1 MKQKNCFWAIAAS
14 MLFTAASL
22 TSCSN
27 QDNIIYDVPVDDPVF
42 DFDEGSLIKNGN
54 CEGSNVTNYWVNVG
68 QDAAE
73 FKGNA
78 TIKWD
83 GITPKNH
90 CVIVNVRSEEEA
102 RAAGNFG
109 TQTWQGGDNTK
120 FEAHDTQFFITFGEE
135 NALKENDEIRIT
147 MKVMAD
153 EPFSAGTGAH
163 GAPGAYI
170 TGFGKTVDFTNEW
183 TSWDSGIV
191 KVTKAMAGTYSIAF
205 DLAKGFANKVYFD
218 DIRVEVERYE
228 APTLLDDWTL
238 VFWNYGKANDAQ
250 LSTKYFKNYNAT
262 TVEDGVIVVK
272 SLEPGKDYAGQ
283 YNNYDNA
290 GNAVDVILKEDH
302 ETQLLFS
309 LPQPIKAGTKM
320 KISMKIKADVACDA
334 GGQAHKA
341 IPAPGAVERAGSEY
355 EGTYIYWDLYGNYN
369 TSIPFTTEW
378 ETYEKEFTVPS
389 GADGMQAI
397 CLNLNKYK
405 DGVNTYY
412 FDDVAIYVEKEE
424 KLLSS
429 VDFASPKGQDGSA
442 VEGYP
447 YWKMGGTYDVV
458 DGVLVITNESKLTN
472 NYDSQPYIIDWVTLE
487 TGKNYKVR
495 ITMAASGDGKAT
507 LHYGSWNGGHMD
519 QEFSFTASEDF
530 KKYDIEFPSSTVSS
544 ANDVHI
550 CFQSGWFVGTIK
562 IKKVEIF
569 EY

>member
-1 MKQKNCFWAIAAS
+1 MKQKKCIWAIAAT
-14 MLFTAASL
+14 MLLAAAGF
-22 TSCSN
+22 TSCTN
-27 QDNIIYDVPVDDPVF
+27 QDNIVYDEPVVDPSN
-42 DFDEGSLIKNGN
+42 FDEGSLISNGN
-54 CEGSNVTNYWVNVG
+54 CEGSNVSNFWVNVG

-73 FKGNA
+73 YTGPA

-83 GITPKNH
+83 GITRNNH

-135 NALKENDEIRIT
+135 NKLNENDEIRIT
-147 MKVMAD
+147 MDVMAD

-163 GAPGAYI
+163 AAPGAYI
-170 TGFGKTVDFTNEW
+170 TGFGKTVGFTNEW

-191 KVTKAMAGTYSIAF
+191 KVTKAQAGTYSIAF
-205 DLAKGFANKVYFD
+205 DLAKGFANRVFFD
-218 DIRVEVERYE
+218 NIRVEVERYE

-272 SLEPGKDYAGQ
+272 SLEPGKKYDEY
-283 YNNYDNA
+283 YNESGKDTPID
-290 GNAVDVILKEDH
+290 AVLANDH
-302 ETQLLFS
+302 DTQLLFS
-309 LPQPIKAGTKM
+309 LPQPVAKGTKM
-320 KISMKIKADVACDA
+320 KITMKIKADVACNA
-334 GGQAHKA
+334 GAQAHKA
-341 IPAPGAVERAGSEY
+341 IPAPGAVEKAGSEY
-355 EGTYIYWDLYGNYN
+355 EGTYIHWTLFGGWGSN
-369 TSIPFTTEW
+369 IPFTTEW
-378 ETYEKEFTVPS
+378 TPYEKEWTVPDE
-389 GADGMQAI
+389 ADGMQAV
-397 CLNLNKYK
+397 CLNLNVYK

-412 FDDVAIYVEKEE
+412 FDDVAIYVEKGET
-424 KLLSS
+424 LLSS
-429 VDFASPKGQDGSA
+429 VDYANPKDENGNA
-442 VEGYP
+442 VTGYP

-458 DGVLVITNESKLTN
+458 DGVLVITNETELAN
-472 NYDSQPYIIDWVTLE
+472 NWDSQPYVIDWVTLE

-519 QEFSFTASEDF
+519 KEFSFTASEDF
-530 KKYDIEFPSSTVSS
+530 KQYDIEFPASTVSS

-550 CFQSGWFVGTIK
+550 CFQSGKFVGTIK